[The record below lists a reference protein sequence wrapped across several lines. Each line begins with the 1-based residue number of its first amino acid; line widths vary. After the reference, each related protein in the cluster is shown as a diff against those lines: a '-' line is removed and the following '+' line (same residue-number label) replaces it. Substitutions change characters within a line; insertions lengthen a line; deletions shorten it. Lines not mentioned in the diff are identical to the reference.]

1 MTYWMNNVILPK
13 WLSGRTKSERVSV
26 AIEDGLVTAI
36 VRTDD
41 LLVNEHDPVWEGDGK
56 LVISGLCE
64 MHTHL
69 DKTYTRHRLGDIKP
83 GLLNA
88 IQAMDTD
95 KRNWNGVDL
104 LPRMQQA
111 LERAYINGVTKMRTH
126 IDWFD
131 LTQPLAWQIL
141 DDLSTQWRN
150 KIEIERV
157 ALIPLPTFENVD
169 IAMTIAALI
178 KQSQNSLL
186 GAFIHSSNFSPSAM
200 SNLLAIA
207 NEFELDL
214 DLHINEELHSADGLV
229 WLAEYL
235 NNHSFN
241 QKITCGHACGLHAL
255 NSDEVEY
262 ILSTFAKH
270 KVTIVALPTTNLLLQ
285 DAVTDATPSHRGITL
300 VKEALNSGVDVMFSS
315 DNVADAF
322 CPYGDYNPVSVLK
335 LACITSQL
343 DNPFEDWSQAISTI
357 KPLSGSPHSV
367 LIGQPADFV
376 VFDHGNVHIWPEHQH
391 VQIMRK
397 GQWLKSD

>member
-13 WLSGRTKSERVSV
+13 WLSGRAKSERVSV

-270 KVTIVALPTTNLLLQ
+270 KVTIVALPTT
-285 DAVTDATPSHRGITL
+285 
-300 VKEALNSGVDVMFSS
+300 
-315 DNVADAF
+315 
-322 CPYGDYNPVSVLK
+322 
-335 LACITSQL
+335 ACYFRMQ
-343 DNPFEDWSQAISTI
+343 
-357 KPLSGSPHSV
+357 
-367 LIGQPADFV
+367 
-376 VFDHGNVHIWPEHQH
+376 
-391 VQIMRK
+391 
-397 GQWLKSD
+397 

>member
-1 MTYWMNNVILPK
+1 MTYWMNNVVLPK
-13 WLSGRTKSERVSV
+13 WLSGHAKSERVSI
-26 AIEDGLVTAI
+26 AIEDGIVTAVVPSDSLI
-36 VRTDD
+36 
-41 LLVNEHDPVWEGDGK
+41 VNEHDPIWEGGGK

-69 DKTYTRHRLGDIKP
+69 DKTYTRHRMGGIEP

-88 IQAMDTD
+88 IQAMEAD
-95 KRNWNGVDL
+95 KRNWHGVDL

-141 DDLSTQWRN
+141 DELSTQWRN

-157 ALIPLPTFENVD
+157 ALIPLTTFENVD
-169 IAMTIAALI
+169 IALTIADSI

-207 NEFELDL
+207 NQFELDL
-214 DLHINEELHSADGLV
+214 DLHINEELNSADGLV

-235 NNHSFN
+235 NTHSFN

-255 NSDEVEY
+255 NSDEVKY

-270 KVTIVALPTTNLLLQ
+270 KVTIIALPTTNLLLQ

-357 KPLSGSPHSV
+357 KPDSASPHSV

-376 VFDHGNVHIWPEHQH
+376 VFDHGNIHIWPEHQH